1 MDNPVKSLDPEQSV
15 GDVAAAITMTA
26 QISQNRSIVI
36 QTYLPRDEKV
46 GLFHGTLDKLG
57 AAIDRQEAKYRLESL
72 QAELAQHEKTAKAL
86 EEDYTG
92 IEARAAAEWKRRGKK
107 GESTLSDN
115 ERAQKSTAKTNIE
128 RYRVEITKIKAEIGK
143 CEAVI
148 AEVG

>member
-26 QISQNRSIVI
+26 QIAQNRSIVI
-36 QTYLPRDEKV
+36 QTYIPRDSHTLQYHV
-46 GLFHGTLDKLG
+46 VLDKLG
-57 AAIDRQEAKYRLESL
+57 AAIDRQEAKYRLEGL
-72 QAELAQHEKTAKAL
+72 QTELAQHEKTEKAL

-107 GESTLSDN
+107 GEPTLSDN